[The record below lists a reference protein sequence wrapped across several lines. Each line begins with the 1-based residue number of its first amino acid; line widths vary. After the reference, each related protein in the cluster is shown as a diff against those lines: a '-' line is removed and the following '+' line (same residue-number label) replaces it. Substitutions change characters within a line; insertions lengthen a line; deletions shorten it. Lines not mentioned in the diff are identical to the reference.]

1 MSSEQNNPMQTKI
14 RSTMK
19 TNHQSQ
25 VTSHES
31 RTSTSRITSHLILAT
46 VLAAAATTATAQ
58 PYPNR
63 PVRLIV
69 PFAAGGPGDFIAR
82 VMSPRLTESLG
93 QPVVIDNRG
102 GANGRIAAETTAKA
116 DTDGHTLLLIS
127 AGHTVNATL
136 YPKLPYDSLKDFTAL
151 TRLVGTPAIVVTH
164 PSIPSTTIKDFIAY
178 AKERPGRINF
188 ASSGTGAPSHLA
200 VELFKV
206 KTGIDMTHVPYK
218 GMAPGITDLLGGQV
232 QVAFPTMVAG
242 LVHARAGRLR
252 GLAVTSAQRSP
263 AAPDLPTVAESGV
276 PGYEASNWY
285 GLVGPA
291 RMPTPVVKRLN
302 QDFTRVLAAA
312 EVKEKLASQGM
323 DPASQ
328 TPDAFAAYM
337 KSEVAKWAGVV
348 KAARVQPEQ

>member
-1 MSSEQNNPMQTKI
+1 MSVNAQELPD
-14 RSTMK
+14 
-19 TNHQSQ
+19 
-25 VTSHES
+25 
-31 RTSTSRITSHLILAT
+31 RTI
-46 VLAAAATTATAQ
+46 
-58 PYPNR
+58 
-63 PVRLIV
+63 RLIV

-116 DTDGHTLLLIS
+116 DPDGHTLLLIS

-178 AKERPGRINF
+178 AKERQGRINF

-263 AAPDLPTVAESGV
+263 AAPDLPTVAEAGV
-276 PGYEASNWY
+276 PGFAVEGWY
-285 GLVGPA
+285 GILAPAATPRAIVDKLGRGIADSVRSSDVSERFAVDGSVPVGSLP
-291 RMPTPVVKRLN
+291 
-302 QDFTRVLAAA
+302 DEFTTHLR
-312 EVKEKLASQGM
+312 
-323 DPASQ
+323 
-328 TPDAFAAYM
+328 
-337 KSEVAKWAGVV
+337 SEITKWAKVTKDIGMR
-348 KAARVQPEQ
+348 AD

>member
-1 MSSEQNNPMQTKI
+1 
-14 RSTMK
+14 MK
-19 TNHQSQ
+19 TNHASR
-25 VTSHES
+25 VTSH
-31 RTSTSRITSHLILAT
+31 RVLFTALA
-46 VLAAAATTATAQ
+46 VAATTAVAQ

-82 VMSPRLTESLG
+82 ILTPRLTDSLG

-102 GANGRIAAETTAKA
+102 GANGRIATETTAKA
-116 DTDGHTLLLIS
+116 EPDGHTLLLIS

-136 YPKLPYDSLKDFTAL
+136 YAQLPYDSLKDFTAL

-164 PSIPSTTIKDFIAY
+164 PSVPATTVKDFIAY

-206 KTGIDMTHVPYK
+206 KTGIDLTHVPYK

-263 AAPDLPTVAESGV
+263 AAPELPTVAEAGV
-276 PGYEASNWY
+276 PGYEAANWY

-291 RMPTPVVKRLN
+291 RMAPAVVNRLN
-302 QDFTRVLAAA
+302 TEFTRTLAASD
-312 EVKEKLASQGM
+312 VRDKLAAQGM
-323 DPASQ
+323 EPASQ
-328 TPDAFAAYM
+328 TPDAFAAYL
-337 KSEVAKWAGVV
+337 KSEVGKWAGVV
-348 KAARVQPEQ
+348 KAARVKPEQ